1 MPRHQLL
8 VVTQDADNTYRA
20 KATGVIPDHLI
31 NKRATCTS
39 GRQQA
44 IEALLAKATP
54 PLKLVRIIREADIFD
69 PVTGK
74 RTSLTQHLI
83 ETEES

>member
-1 MPRHQLL
+1 MARLQFL
-8 VVTQDADNTYRA
+8 VITQDANNTYRA

-31 NKRATCTS
+31 NKQATCTS
-39 GRQQA
+39 GRTQA

-54 PLKLVRIIREADIFD
+54 PLKLVRIIREADICD

-74 RTSLTQHLI
+74 RSSLTQHLI